1 MDRPQV
7 LDDVS
12 ILDANPPIRGSDAS
26 TVGAPFLRA
35 SFDPV
40 GRGAICGAVSDEV
53 VFSAAGGLR
62 GLLRRG

>member
-1 MDRPQV
+1 MDRPQLFV
-7 LDDVS
+7 DVS
-12 ILDANPPIRGSDAS
+12 ILDTNPPICGADAS

-40 GRGAICGAVSDEV
+40 GKGAICGAVSDGV
-53 VFSAAGGLR
+53 VFSAVGGLR